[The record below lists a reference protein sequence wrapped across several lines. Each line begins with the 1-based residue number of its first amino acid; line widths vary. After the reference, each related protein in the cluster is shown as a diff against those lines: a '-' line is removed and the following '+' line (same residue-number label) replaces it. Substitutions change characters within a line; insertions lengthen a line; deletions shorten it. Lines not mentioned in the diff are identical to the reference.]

1 MFKKIGDT
9 KMKKIKKMN
18 SKFDSIKETIE
29 WFAYSV
35 VLMLVFYVFVCFAYC

>member
-18 SKFDSIKETIE
+18 LKSDSVKEAVE

-35 VLMLVFYVFVCFAYC
+35 ISMLVFYVFVCFAYC